1 MVYTLLYGSFYKC
14 LSSFTLRLTPRP
26 IGLHS
31 TCALHA
37 IGKFHPLSM
46 HLTSLPGFPGCNM
59 ERVAPA
65 LAAKLIMWKYISG
78 ISLVYSGLG
87 LFRG

>member
-1 MVYTLLYGSFYKC
+1 
-14 LSSFTLRLTPRP
+14 
-26 IGLHS
+26 
-31 TCALHA
+31 
-37 IGKFHPLSM
+37 
-46 HLTSLPGFPGCNM
+46 M

-65 LAAKLIMWKYISG
+65 LATKLIRWKYISG